1 MRKLVLLVTVVL
13 VVGVSARAQH
23 PRVEIFG
30 GYSYA
35 RLDQDLFPVPSLSG
49 RRTANG
55 WGASVSLNANR
66 FFGFTADVAGQFGSG
81 TVLVSQSPSVD
92 FSSHQFLFGPRFTAR
107 AAGATLFAHL
117 LLGVV
122 RNRLSS
128 FSSLGTTFPA
138 RTSTDFALA
147 AGGGLDVRLSPF
159 IALRAFQVDYIPVH
173 QGGFISQDFAQ
184 NIRVQAGIV
193 LRF

>member
-1 MRKLVLLVTVVL
+1 MRKLMFLVAVVL

-35 RLDQDLFPVPSLSG
+35 RLGQDGFSTRLSG
-49 RRTANG
+49 SENANG

-66 FFGFTADVAGQFGSG
+66 FFGFTADVAGQFGRG
-81 TVLVSQSPSVD
+81 TVLVSQSPPAD

-107 AAGATLFAHL
+107 GAGATLFAHV

-128 FSSLGTTFPA
+128 FSSSGTTFPA

-147 AGGGLDVRLSPF
+147 AGGGLDVKLSPLL
-159 IALRAFQVDYIPVH
+159 ALRAFQVDYIPVH
-173 QGGFISQDFAQ
+173 QGGFINQDFAQ
-184 NIRVQAGIV
+184 NIRVQTGIV
-193 LRF
+193 LRY